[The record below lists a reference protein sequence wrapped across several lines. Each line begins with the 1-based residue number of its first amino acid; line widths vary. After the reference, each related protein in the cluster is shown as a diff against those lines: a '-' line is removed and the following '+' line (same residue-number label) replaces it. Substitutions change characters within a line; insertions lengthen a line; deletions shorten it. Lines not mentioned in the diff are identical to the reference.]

1 MWAFWWKDCAKSGDR
16 SRLWSIHL
24 AKQRIKAKR
33 YILIKYQAKSLY
45 RNLALRSQICRDSK
59 ADIAPKH
66 FSVYVK
72 RPYTP
77 SPRIT
82 QFPLL
87 NVDFSNMYML
97 VGEFHLS
104 WVIRTIP
111 LIQFLYNAG
120 FARKQNMY
128 KLGNRGWC
136 IKFATGL
143 NVRITT
149 ISSHFFANYM
159 NIFHKIEVQMVIF
172 RCWRGPYPNWFKSY
186 DTIAKKHKKAK
197 ITKIRKKHYT
207 KNKFLQNWKKNGN
220 SCILCHNFWTN

>member
-1 MWAFWWKDCAKSGDR
+1 
-16 SRLWSIHL
+16 
-24 AKQRIKAKR
+24 
-33 YILIKYQAKSLY
+33 
-45 RNLALRSQICRDSK
+45 
-59 ADIAPKH
+59 
-66 FSVYVK
+66 
-72 RPYTP
+72 
-77 SPRIT
+77 
-82 QFPLL
+82 
-87 NVDFSNMYML
+87 ML

-172 RCWRGPYPNWFKSY
+172 RCWTGPYPNWFKSY
-186 DTIAKKHKKAK
+186 DTIAKKRKKAK
-197 ITKIRKKHYT
+197 ITKIRKNITQITSFYKIE
-207 KNKFLQNWKKNGN
+207 KNGKGN
-220 SCILCHNFWTN
+220 ICVLCDYFWTN